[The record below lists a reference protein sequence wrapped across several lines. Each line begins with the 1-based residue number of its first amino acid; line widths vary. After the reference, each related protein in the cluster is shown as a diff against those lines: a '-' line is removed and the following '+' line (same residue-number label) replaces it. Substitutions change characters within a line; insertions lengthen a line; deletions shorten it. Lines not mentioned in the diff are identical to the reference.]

1 MSHKNF
7 RTLVSSLVVSLS
19 ATAAWAETVQAP
31 VGVLSSP
38 VASLSFPG
46 VFGVPSAVAPKGGSG
61 FAGLTYVN
69 PRGGIAGSG
78 GDASLSA
85 GYTVGNPVENL
96 SVTFGVSIT
105 GIDPFGDAGSFSVSA
120 SRLLRAGGSSA
131 TFVGASA
138 SNLANWGA
146 GSDEP
151 EYSAY
156 VSHLAGVQ
164 AGGVEIPLQIVLG
177 YGTNNTRNSAGGLDD
192 GAFAG
197 FGVGI
202 AKNLSASVSFTRTQ
216 LNAGLTATIPDT
228 SVSASLGVLD
238 ATDRNDR
245 QQVSL
250 SVGFGF

>member
-7 RTLVSSLVVSLS
+7 RTLISSLVVSLS
-19 ATAAWAETVQAP
+19 AAVVSAETVQAP

-69 PRGGIAGSG
+69 PRGGIAGNG

-85 GYTVGNPVENL
+85 GYTVGNPVENV
-96 SVTFGVSIT
+96 SVTFGLSISGT
-105 GIDPFGDAGSFSVSA
+105 IPFGDAGSFSVSA

-146 GSDEP
+146 GSDDP

-156 VSHLAGVQ
+156 VSHLVGVQ
-164 AGGVEIPLQIVLG
+164 TGSVEIPMQLVLG
-177 YGTNNTRNSAGGLDD
+177 CGTSNTRNSAGGLDD

-197 FGVGI
+197 LGVGVTE
-202 AKNLSASVSFTRTQ
+202 NLSASVSFTRTQ
-216 LNAGLTATIPDT
+216 LNAGVTATIPDT
-228 SVSASLGVLD
+228 SMSMSLGVLD

-250 SVGFGF
+250 SIGFGF